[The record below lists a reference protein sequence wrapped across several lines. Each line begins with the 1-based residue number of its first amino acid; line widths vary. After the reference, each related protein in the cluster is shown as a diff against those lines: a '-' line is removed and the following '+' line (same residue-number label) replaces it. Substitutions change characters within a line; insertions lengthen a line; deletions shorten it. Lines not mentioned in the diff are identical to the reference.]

1 MTPRQFLHLVCY
13 GCIYMSYASRQRC
26 STCTPPQSLPNPAA
40 ALFLTFPGGSTPRK
54 GMLPVFPSGVSLSQA
69 GSAVKTARSR
79 PSSQDC
85 FYRQTATLA
94 GPPTPPLCCS
104 YSAHVERD
112 RQSRLNRDARSRTEA
127 WLTRGKPGRRARF
140 IWNIASIGYWIPS
153 WFKPTKCWSPT
164 SAGPHAIPR
173 R

>member
-1 MTPRQFLHLVCY
+1 MTPRQFLLFVCY

-26 STCTPPQSLPNPAA
+26 STSTPPQSLPNAAA
-40 ALFLTFPGGSTPRK
+40 ALFVTFPSGSAART

-69 GSAVKTARSR
+69 GSAIKAARSR
-79 PSSQDC
+79 PLSQDC
-85 FYRQTATLA
+85 FYRQTATRT

-104 YSAHVERD
+104 YSAHVERY
-112 RQSRLNRDARSRTEA
+112 RQSRLNRNARSRTEA
-127 WLTRGKPGRRARF
+127 WLTSGQAGRRARF
-140 IWNIASIGYWIPS
+140 IWNITSIGYWIPS
-153 WFKPTKCWSPT
+153 SFKPMKCWSPT